1 MSMYDS
7 IMSVHES
14 AMGMY
19 ESAMSVYIATW
30 YLLTNQVPISVVP

>member
-7 IMSVHES
+7 IMSVYES

>member
-30 YLLTNQVPISVVP
+30 YLLTNGVPISMVP